1 MNWFRNRAGTRLRRI
16 ILSALA
22 VVIVAGIGAAAVAVP
37 RLPARTT
44 TVPTTRVAKGPL
56 KLTVHANGELRAGR
70 TVTLIAPAVGGMLRI
85 ITLVQT
91 GTTVKS
97 GTPLVEFDPADQ
109 QYLLEQARSE
119 LDEAEQ
125 GIVKI
130 RADAAVQAAQDE
142 VAMLTARFDVRRGEL
157 DTAANEFIGAM
168 EAEKNKLSLEEARRR
183 LAQLQ
188 EDVKSR
194 AATNQA
200 SLAVSLE
207 KRNKAQLAMQ
217 RAQQVIES
225 LVIRAPFDGVVSD
238 KENRDASGGM
248 MFWGMILPEYR
259 AGDQIWPGRP
269 VVDVIESGRMEVRA
283 KIDES
288 DRPNLVAGQAAIV
301 EVDAL
306 PGEKFPVKVGQ
317 LSGLASRANFF
328 ESAGATRLFDLSLQ
342 FDQPDPRL
350 KAGVSTRVTLD
361 GKELR
366 DAIHVPRQA
375 VFDKNG
381 KNYVFVKTGE
391 HFEQRD
397 VKVEQRTE
405 SRVVISGVAEGTEI
419 ALIDPSA
426 RTTATGSPSAPTI
439 PPSGGAR

>member
-1 MNWFRNRAGTRLRRI
+1 MKRRI
-16 ILSALA
+16 VLA
-22 VVIVAGIGAAAVAVP
+22 VIAVAIVAAIGAAAVAVP
-37 RLPARTT
+37 RLPARGT
-44 TVPTTRVAKGPL
+44 TVPTTHATKGPL
-56 KLTVHANGELRAGR
+56 KLTVHANGDLRAGR
-70 TVTLIAPAVGGMLRI
+70 TVTLVAPPVGGMLRLV
-85 ITLVQT
+85 TLVQT
-91 GTTVKS
+91 GMSVKS
-97 GTPLVEFDPADQ
+97 GTTVVEFDPADQ
-109 QYLLEQARSE
+109 QYALEQAKSE

-125 GIVKI
+125 NIVKI
-130 RADAAVQAAQDE
+130 KADAAVQAAQDE
-142 VAMLTARFDVRRGEL
+142 VALLTARFDVRRGEL

-168 EAEKNKLSLEEARRR
+168 DAEKNKLSLEEARRR

-200 SLAVSLE
+200 SLAVALE
-207 KRNKAQLAMQ
+207 KKNKAQLSMQ

-225 LVIRAPFDGVVSD
+225 LVIRAPFDGVVSV

-248 MFWGMILPEYR
+248 IFWGMILPEYR

-269 VVDVIESGRMEVRA
+269 VIDLIESGRMEVRA

-288 DRPNLVAGQAAIV
+288 DRPNLVAGQPAVV

-306 PGEKFPVKVGQ
+306 PGEKFQAKVGQ

-328 ESAGATRLFDLSLQ
+328 ESASATRLFDVSLQ
-342 FDQPDPRL
+342 FDKPDPRL

-366 DAIHVPRQA
+366 DAIHIPRQA

-391 HFEQRD
+391 HFEPRD

-405 SRVVISGVAEGTEI
+405 SRVVISGLPEGTEI
-419 ALIDPSA
+419 ALVDPTA
-426 RTTATGSPSAPTI
+426 RKTTTGSPSAPTV
-439 PPSGGAR
+439 PATGGPR

>member
-1 MNWFRNRAGTRLRRI
+1 MKRRI
-16 ILSALA
+16 ILALIA
-22 VVIVAGIGAAAVAVP
+22 VAIVAAIGAAAVAVP
-37 RLPARTT
+37 RLPARGT
-44 TVPTTRVAKGPL
+44 TVPTTHATKGPL
-56 KLTVHANGELRAGR
+56 KLTVHANGDLRAGR
-70 TVTLIAPAVGGMLRI
+70 TVTLVAPPVGGMLRLV
-85 ITLVQT
+85 TLVQT
-91 GTTVKS
+91 GMSVKS
-97 GTPLVEFDPADQ
+97 GTTVVEFDPADQ
-109 QYLLEQARSE
+109 QYALEQARSE

-125 GIVKI
+125 NIVKI
-130 RADAAVQAAQDE
+130 KADAAVQAAQDE
-142 VAMLTARFDVRRGEL
+142 VALLTARFDVRRGEL

-168 EAEKNKLSLEEARRR
+168 DAEKNKLSLEEARRR

-200 SLAVSLE
+200 SLAVALE
-207 KRNKAQLAMQ
+207 KKNKAQLSMQ

-225 LVIRAPFDGVVSD
+225 LVIRAPFDGVVSV

-248 MFWGMILPEYR
+248 IFWGMILPEYR

-269 VVDVIESGRMEVRA
+269 VIDVIESGRMEVRA

-288 DRPNLVAGQAAIV
+288 DRPNLVAGQAAVV

-306 PGEKFPVKVGQ
+306 PGETFPAKVGQ

-328 ESAGATRLFDLSLQ
+328 ESSSATRLFDVSLQ
-342 FDQPDPRL
+342 FEKPDPRL
-350 KAGVSTRVTLD
+350 KAGVSARVTLD

-366 DAIHVPRQA
+366 DAIHIPRQA

-391 HFEQRD
+391 HFEPRD

-405 SRVVISGVAEGTEI
+405 SRVVISGLPEGTEI
-419 ALIDPSA
+419 ALVDPTA
-426 RTTATGSPSAPTI
+426 RTATTGSPSAPPVPT
-439 PPSGGAR
+439 GGGPR